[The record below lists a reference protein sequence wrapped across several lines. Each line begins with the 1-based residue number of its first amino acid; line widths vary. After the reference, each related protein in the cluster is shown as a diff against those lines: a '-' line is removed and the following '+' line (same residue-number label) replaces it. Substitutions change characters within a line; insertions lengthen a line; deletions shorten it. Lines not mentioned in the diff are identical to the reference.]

1 MAPGRLQLLGPYDAW
16 HGAAHVGRFTM
27 EGAAAQPVLVL
38 LGPESKAP
46 DAVDRAKQAAEA
58 ARGIHHPGVLRLL
71 AVESFGERVA
81 WVYQEMLG
89 MGLGHTV
96 GGENEILLPTRVAA
110 QTVGRVAQT
119 LLDLGTA
126 GTAHNGP
133 EASDLL
139 VDSFGNLYVA
149 GFSGPFPRS
158 PSMRA
163 PQGDDGEA
171 ALVYRLGVLLALLVS
186 GSSPA
191 PPSNRAAHAAVIRRA
206 LIRAMSRPG
215 PVLTERYGD
224 WLRGMLAWEPS
235 ERPPLSTVPD
245 GLAKVAEATA
255 GPSLEEWCLER
266 VEALRQ
272 RVILEAEQRRHGTD
286 GAVLARAHSEAPPNL
301 GTDQRSFETRRLAPV
316 TPSPTPAPVVRR
328 PPTAQVAKLEAALPE
343 DDPTQ
348 ESSAE
353 DEPELIDSKPP
364 IRVTSL
370 LPMPVQVGPPP
381 EAVRTRP
388 SLPPGFLE
396 ASADRT
402 DPSAPVSGMGDWLH
416 PAHTLWVAGGVLGML
431 ALVLLGINLVLWGR
445 STRAEAV
452 PVVEPSIEEIIS
464 DPGAA
469 TDSEV
474 LSHDPFAV
482 WFVGPSGREMD
493 VQCGSQF
500 AKGIGKV
507 QVDGL
512 GPGRCL
518 VFTTT
523 EKGPLRAEVLVE
535 GPATYRCFDAD
546 EPRCN

>member
-1 MAPGRLQLLGPYDAW
+1 
-16 HGAAHVGRFTM
+16 VGRYTL
-27 EGAAAQPVLVL
+27 EGGAPQPVLVL
-38 LGPESKAP
+38 LGPESKTP
-46 DAVDRAKQAAEA
+46 DALGRARQAAESA
-58 ARGIHHPGVLRLL
+58 VGIRHPGVLRLF
-71 AVESFGERVA
+71 AVEPFGERVA
-81 WVYQEMLG
+81 WVYEEMLG
-89 MGLGHTV
+89 LGLGHTV
-96 GGENEILLPTRVAA
+96 GSENEVLLPTRVAA
-110 QTVGRVAQT
+110 QTVARVAHT
-119 LLDLGTA
+119 LLEIGTA
-126 GTAHNGP
+126 GIGHMGP

-139 VDSFGNLYVA
+139 VDSFADLKVA

-163 PQGDDGEA
+163 PQGEEGEA

-255 GPSLEEWCLER
+255 GPSMEEWCLER

-272 RVILEAEQRRHGTD
+272 RVILEAEQRRQGTD
-286 GAVLARAHSEAPPNL
+286 GVVLTRTYAEGAPRL
-301 GTDQRSFETRRLAPV
+301 GTDLEAFEARRLAPV
-316 TPSPTPAPVVRR
+316 TPSPTPAPNTRVAPGSRVV
-328 PPTAQVAKLEAALPE
+328 ALEVGLPE
-343 DDPTQ
+343 DEPTQ
-348 ESSAE
+348 ESQAE

-381 EAVRTRP
+381 EAVRNRP

-396 ASADRT
+396 ATADRT
-402 DPSAPVSGMGDWLH
+402 DPSAPVSGIGGWLQ
-416 PAHTLWVAGGVLGML
+416 PAHTLWVAGGVLGAL

-452 PVVEPSIEEIIS
+452 PVSEPSIEQVI
-464 DPGAA
+464 DGLDAA
-469 TDSEV
+469 EPDV
-474 LSHDPFAV
+474 LSHDPFTV
-482 WFVGPSGREMD
+482 WFVGSSGVQMD
-493 VQCGSQF
+493 VQCGSRF
-500 AKGIGKV
+500 GKGIGRV
-507 QVDGL
+507 QVDGVR
-512 GPGRCL
+512 PGRCI
-518 VFTTT
+518 VFTETPN
-523 EKGPLRAEVLVE
+523 GQLRAEVLVE
-535 GPATYRCFDAD
+535 GTATYRCFEHG

>member
-1 MAPGRLQLLGPYDAW
+1 MA
-16 HGAAHVGRFTM
+16 
-27 EGAAAQPVLVL
+27 EGAAERPVLVL
-38 LGPESKAP
+38 LGPEAKAP
-46 DAVDRAKQAAEA
+46 DALQRAQQAAEA
-58 ARGIHHPGVLRLL
+58 ATGIRHPGVLHLL

-81 WVYQEMLG
+81 WVYEEMLG
-89 MGLGHTV
+89 LGLGHTV
-96 GGENEILLPTRVAA
+96 GADTDVLLPTRVAA
-110 QTVGRVAQT
+110 QAVGRVAQT
-119 LLDLGTA
+119 LLDIGTA
-126 GTAHNGP
+126 GSAHSGP

-139 VDSFGNLYVA
+139 VDSLGNLKVA
-149 GFSGPFPRS
+149 GFSSPFPRS
-158 PSMRA
+158 PAMRA
-163 PQGDDGEA
+163 PQGDEGEA

-255 GPSLEEWCLER
+255 GPTMEEWCLER
-266 VEALRQ
+266 VEAVRQ
-272 RVILEAEQRRHGTD
+272 RVIVEAEQRRMGTD
-286 GAVLARAHSEAPPNL
+286 GAVLSRRFGE
-301 GTDQRSFETRRLAPV
+301 GGRIRSDVDSLVTRRLAPV
-316 TPSPTPAPVVRR
+316 TPSPTPAPEVRR
-328 PPTAQVAKLEAALPE
+328 PPEEKEAGLLE

-348 ESSAE
+348 ESAAD

-396 ASADRT
+396 GSGDHT
-402 DPSAPVSGMGDWLH
+402 DMSAPVSGIGVWLQ
-416 PAHTLWVAGGVLGML
+416 PVHTLWVAGAVLGML

-452 PVVEPSIEEIIS
+452 PTVEPSIETIIDDQGGSEGEEILPQ
-464 DPGAA
+464 DQF
-469 TDSEV
+469 T
-474 LSHDPFAV
+474 V
-482 WFVGPSGREMD
+482 WFVGPPGLAMD

-500 AKGIGKV
+500 AKGMGRV
-507 QVDGL
+507 EVEGV
-512 GPGRCL
+512 GTGRCL
-518 VFTTT
+518 VNTILET
-523 EKGPLRAEVLVE
+523 GPLRAEVLVE
-535 GPATYRCFDAD
+535 GPATYRCFDDD
-546 EPRCN
+546 EPRCH